1 MDQLADHATR
11 LLSRLIAHNTVNPP
25 GNERALQEELAAD
38 LKGAGFE
45 VTLVGRTPERPNLV
59 ARLRGAA
66 DGPTLCLL
74 SHCDTVLAN
83 PDEWT
88 HDPWCGEVI
97 DGELWGRG
105 ALDMKSQT
113 AAEVAAG
120 IELANSGWRPANGDL
135 LIVCLVDEETGGAD
149 GVAWLC
155 ENHPDLVRCDYSL
168 NEGAG
173 AFFELGGERL
183 YGVCVAEKGVCRFTI
198 KTDGVAGHASNPR
211 FGDNALL
218 KLAPLITALGE
229 WDPVYDLTD
238 GARALM
244 SELGAPVEGE
254 NVAAAFEGLR
264 QREPLLSAFVEP
276 MLGLTFA
283 PTMTSA
289 SAKINVLPSQAEL
302 RVDCRTP
309 PGLGEEL
316 VRKRVAEVLGT
327 EGYRLEFTEQAI
339 GNGSPVDS
347 PLMDLLSGWIARE
360 DPGARTVPIVLPAF
374 TDSRTIRATFPDSVS
389 YGFFPMRH
397 TSLAQMWPL
406 IHAPDER
413 IDVRDL
419 AFAARCF
426 SEIAQELLGSAS

>member
-1 MDQLADHATR
+1 
-11 LLSRLIAHNTVNPP
+11 
-25 GNERALQEELAAD
+25 
-38 LKGAGFE
+38 
-45 VTLVGRTPERPNLV
+45 
-59 ARLRGAA
+59 

-135 LIVCLVDEETGGAD
+135 LIVCVVDEETGGAD

-198 KTDGVAGHASNPR
+198 TTDGVAGHASNPR

-229 WDPVYDLTD
+229 WEPVYDLTD
-238 GARALM
+238 GASALM
-244 SELGAPVEGE
+244 TDLGAPVEDGD
-254 NVAAAFEGLR
+254 VGAALDRLR
-264 QREPLLSAFVEP
+264 QREPLLAAFVEP

-283 PTMTSA
+283 PTVISA
-289 SAKINVLPSQAEL
+289 SGKINVLPSQAKL

-309 PGLGEEL
+309 PGLGEAL

-339 GNGSPVDS
+339 GNGSAVDS

>member
-1 MDQLADHATR
+1 VREQA
-11 LLSRLIAHNTVNPP
+11 
-25 GNERALQEELAAD
+25 ERWS
-38 LKGAGFE
+38 
-45 VTLVGRTPERPNLV
+45 V
-59 ARLRGAA
+59 
-66 DGPTLCLL
+66 
-74 SHCDTVLAN
+74 
-83 PDEWT
+83 
-88 HDPWCGEVI
+88 
-97 DGELWGRG
+97 
-105 ALDMKSQT
+105 
-113 AAEVAAG
+113 
-120 IELANSGWRPANGDL
+120 
-135 LIVCLVDEETGGAD
+135 GGAD